1 MKKVLVIDDSAV
13 WRNFL
18 QNLIESKGHN
28 VEVAKDGL
36 DGINKFFTFLPDVV
50 IVDYVM
56 PKLNGIH
63 FTRFVRSYR
72 ASRNVGILMLTGAEE
87 TINPFWA
94 KKSGVNLFLKK
105 NSLQDEIE
113 KTILTFIEQPFNIE
127 WSREI
132 YKVHLEPYGEL
143 VDIIEDSLKESTLI
157 REIMSYSDYIFDES
171 LVLKKLYGL
180 FSELFEYG
188 NVYIGVAALSELRL
202 YGFGEENATPK
213 EIYSVIS
220 NFTGMRYYSHVE
232 THFDGKR
239 NLSEKFIIEIIYK
252 KDDPVGF
259 IIVEDPKII
268 EVTQHIL
275 SMMNEPLGVLFTL
288 LNDYR
293 NLSTSR
299 EIDDITGLY
308 NETAFRTKIIYA
320 LDFAKRNNIPLSF
333 AKMKIKNLKE
343 ISAING
349 EIVTSYLLKEIGN
362 SLSQKVPDLS
372 GRISSNEFV
381 CILLGANKAKAEVHK
396 EECITKIKELIK
408 ENFSNIKLEFECSTI
423 EWNGETLGEI
433 IEKL

>member
-63 FTRFVRSYR
+63 FTRFIRSYR
-72 ASRNVGILMLTGAEE
+72 ASHNVGILMLTGAEE
-87 TINPFWA
+87 TVNPFWA

-105 NSLQDEIE
+105 TAPQDDIE
-113 KTILTFIEQPFNIE
+113 KTILSFIDEPFSIE

-132 YKVHLEPYGEL
+132 YKIHLEPYGEL
-143 VDIIEDSLKESTLI
+143 VDIIEESLKESTLI
-157 REIMSYSDYIFDES
+157 REIISYSQYIFDET
-171 LVLKKLYGL
+171 LVLKKLHEL
-180 FSELFEYG
+180 FKELFEYK
-188 NVYIGVAALSELRL
+188 NLYIGVAVLSELRL
-202 YGFGEENATPK
+202 YGFGKEVAAPEEV
-213 EIYSVIS
+213 YSVIS
-220 NFTGMRYYSHVE
+220 NLTGMRYYSHIE

-239 NLSEKFIIEIIYK
+239 KMSDRFIIEIIYK
-252 KDDPVGF
+252 KDDPVGY
-259 IIVEDPKII
+259 IIIEEPKII
-268 EVTQHIL
+268 EVTQNIL
-275 SMMNEPLGVLFTL
+275 SVMNGPLGVLFTL

-293 NLSTSR
+293 NLSTVR
-299 EIDDITGLY
+299 EIDDVTGLY
-308 NETAFRTKIIYA
+308 NETAFRTRITYA

-333 AKMKIKNLKE
+333 TKMKIKNLKD

-349 EIVTSYLLKEIGN
+349 ELITNRLLKEIGN

-372 GRISSNEFV
+372 GRISSDEFV
-381 CILLGANKAKAEVHK
+381 CILLGANKMKAEVQR
-396 EECITKIKELIK
+396 EECVQKIKEVID
-408 ENFSNIKLEFECSTI
+408 NFGNVKLEFECSII